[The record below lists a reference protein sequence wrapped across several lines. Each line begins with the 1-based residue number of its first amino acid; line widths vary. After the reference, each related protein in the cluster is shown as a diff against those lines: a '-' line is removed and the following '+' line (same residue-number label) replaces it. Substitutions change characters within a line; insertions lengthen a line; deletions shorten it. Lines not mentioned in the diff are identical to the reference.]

1 MNETG
6 KSLLISIE
14 LCTNTILFVK
24 EREFYNETSLQYKQY
39 FVHLEFLILRK
50 YPYYI
55 RLTVSRYITK

>member
-24 EREFYNETSLQYKQY
+24 ERDFYNEMSLQYKQY
-39 FVHLEFLILRK
+39 FAHLELLILRK